1 MRGRLLIRLLLF
13 MVAAFGLMATA
24 TSFLSSRE
32 LKLALESEYKARARA
47 IARSIADGNTELLLG
62 ESAGN
67 IQAAIDQH
75 QEMGELSYIVVANA
89 RGEVLAHTFAPA
101 VPEAVRQIISAARG
115 RDAASLAPEIRTLTL
130 DSGAEVI
137 HVAQPVLGGRGGF
150 VHLGM
155 DTAPIRKATQSAI
168 LRQHLLSLAVFLACL
183 AVAYLYIRGIT
194 GRLASLAEYARQVA
208 AHDFS
213 TTCEVRS
220 NDEIGALA
228 DSMRSMAGQIA
239 GHVTQLERTVEA
251 ATAEL
256 KDALDSISA
265 IVGNIADG
273 LLVVQEG
280 RILRHNPAL
289 LRMFGLPV
297 QEVGASDEDGLAGR
311 ECAEVFGPL
320 VCEAASARMV
330 EHAAGGR
337 PEGAAQLV
345 EVQARRAD
353 GQLFPVEITV
363 ARVALA
369 GRAASVCILRD
380 ITATK
385 QLEHERE
392 ESRALLE
399 RMVAERTRELSRA
412 NTQLKIEVA
421 ERKVVGDALRRAEAK
436 FRGIF
441 ENAVEGIFQ
450 ISPEGRYLSA
460 NPAMAVIFGHDS
472 PEELVAALSQM
483 SPYVDPGRRQV
494 FLEAME
500 EHGQVQGFESQAR
513 RKSGRVIWISE
524 NARKVV
530 DATGKTLH
538 YEGFV
543 EDITL
548 RKEAESR
555 LVHQAFHDPL
565 TGLPNRLLFL
575 DHLRMAMDRA
585 RRRPDFHF
593 AVLYMDL
600 DRFKIINDSLGHDI
614 GDKLLRH
621 VSGTLVSC
629 GRSTDTVARFGGD
642 EFAILLEDLTAP
654 RDAIRFSR
662 RVLDEISRPLDL
674 DGREVTTSGSLGI
687 VLHTAG
693 YDRPEALLRDADTAM
708 YHAKAQGKGRFKVFN
723 KRMHHQ
729 AQELMEM
736 EIELRRA
743 VGQGS
748 LSLVFQPIVDIQE
761 RRLSGFETL
770 VRWKRANGRAIP
782 PSDFIPLAEET
793 GIIYPLDH
801 WVFGQACCA
810 VRRFG
815 QALEEAGPGT
825 GDHSG
830 RPFVTNVNIS
840 AKHFRN
846 PLLVGHLEQA
856 MRACQVSP
864 ASLSL
869 EITESVLLDNVQSAR
884 EIAAKL
890 RELGLGLCIDD
901 FGTGY
906 SSLSYIQRFS
916 VDAIKIDRAF
926 VAGLSLEAQD
936 PGSEA
941 IVRSLVTLG
950 AGLGL
955 KVVAEGVETLEQLA
969 CLREM
974 GCPYAQG
981 YLFAQPLPEAEA
993 VELIAQGAHRAW
1005 PDFP

>member
-1 MRGRLLIRLLLF
+1 MRGRLLTRLLLF
-13 MVAAFGLMATA
+13 IMVVFGIMATSTA
-24 TSFLSSRE
+24 FLSSRE
-32 LKLALESEYKARARA
+32 LSQALESEYKARAMA
-47 IARSIADGNTELLLG
+47 LARSIADGNTELLLVQN
-62 ESAGN
+62 AGSV
-67 IQAAIDQH
+67 QAAIDQH
-75 QEMGELSYIVVANA
+75 QEMGDLSYIVVVNA
-89 RGEVLAHTFAPA
+89 RGEVVAHTFTPEVPKA
-101 VPEAVRQIISAARG
+101 VLQFIDELKSRKI
-115 RDAASLAPEIRTLTL
+115 ASLQPDIRTLRQ
-130 DSGAEVI
+130 DNGSEVI
-137 HVAQPVLGGRGGF
+137 HVAQPVLGGRGGY
-150 VHLGM
+150 VHIGM
-155 DTAPIRKATQSAI
+155 DTEPIRNATSAAI
-168 LRQHLLSLAVFLACL
+168 LRQHLLALGVFLVCL
-183 AVAYLYIRGIT
+183 AVAFLFIRSIT
-194 GRLASLAEYARQVA
+194 RRLASLADYARQVA

-213 TTCEVRS
+213 TTCNVHS
-220 NDEIGALA
+220 GDEIGALA
-228 DSMRSMAGQIA
+228 DSMRTMAGQIA
-239 GHVTQLERTVEA
+239 GHMAQLEGSVA
-251 ATAEL
+251 DATLEL
-256 KDALDSISA
+256 KDALGSLSA

-273 LLVVQEG
+273 LLVVQNG
-280 RILRHNPAL
+280 RIVRHNPAL
-289 LRMFGLPV
+289 AHMFGLP
-297 QEVGASDEDGLAGR
+297 ETDLAGR
-311 ECAEVFGPL
+311 LCEDVFG
-320 VCEAASARMV
+320 VQVSMAVATRGVGES
-330 EHAAGGR
+330 EDAGDVPGG
-337 PEGAAQLV
+337 PQLV
-345 EVQARRAD
+345 EVLAKRSD
-353 GQLFPVEITV
+353 GQDFPVEITV
-363 ARVALA
+363 ARVPLTD
-369 GRAASVCILRD
+369 GEASVCILRD
-380 ITATK
+380 ITVTK
-385 QLEHERE
+385 QLEQERE

-421 ERKVVGDALRRAEAK
+421 ERKVVGDALRRAEVK

-460 NPAMAVIFGHDS
+460 NPAMAMIFGYDS
-472 PEELVAALSQM
+472 PEELVLALSET
-483 SPYVDPGRRQV
+483 SPYVEPLRRET
-494 FLEAME
+494 FLETME
-500 EHGQVQGFESQAR
+500 RDGEVQGFESQVR

-530 DATGKTLH
+530 DLTGKTLH

-555 LVHQAFHDPL
+555 LLHQAFHDPL

-621 VSGTLVSC
+621 VSGALVAC
-629 GRSTDTVARFGGD
+629 GRNTDTVARFGGD

-662 RVLDEISRPLDL
+662 RVLDEISTPLEL

-687 VLHTAG
+687 VLHTGG

-708 YHAKAQGKGRFKVFN
+708 YHAKAQGKSRFKVFN
-723 KRMHHQ
+723 QRMHHQ

-748 LSLVFQPIVDIQE
+748 LTLVFQPIVDIIE

-770 VRWKRANGRAIP
+770 VRWKRDNGRDIAP
-782 PSDFIPLAEET
+782 AEFIPLAEET

-801 WVFGQACCA
+801 WVFAQGCCA
-810 VRRFG
+810 AKEFEKAVAAAPG
-815 QALEEAGPGT
+815 GGPPSGSAG
-825 GDHSG
+825 
-830 RPFVTNVNIS
+830 FVTNINIS

-856 MRACQVSP
+856 MHTCGVNP
-864 ASLSL
+864 ATLAL
-869 EITESVLLDNVQSAR
+869 EITESVLLDNVNSAR
-884 EIAAKL
+884 EIATKL

-926 VAGLSLEAQD
+926 VAGLALAELD

-955 KVVAEGVETLEQLA
+955 KVVAEGVETLEQLGF
-969 CLREM
+969 LREM
-974 GCPYAQG
+974 GCRYAQG
-981 YLFAQPLPEAEA
+981 YLFARPLPMEEAL
-993 VELIAQGAHRAW
+993 VLIASGATMQW
-1005 PDFP
+1005 EGFP

>member
-1 MRGRLLIRLLLF
+1 MRGRLLTRLLLF
-13 MVAAFGLMATA
+13 IMVVFGIMATSTA
-24 TSFLSSRE
+24 LLSSRE
-32 LKLALESEYKARARA
+32 LSQALESEYKARALA
-47 IARSIADGNTELLLG
+47 LARSIADGNTELLLVQ
-62 ESAGN
+62 SAGN
-67 IQAAIDQH
+67 VQAAIDQH
-75 QEMGELSYIVVANA
+75 QEMGDLSYIVVVNA
-89 RGEVLAHTFAPA
+89 RGEVMAHTFTPA
-101 VPEAVRQIISAARG
+101 VPKAVTQFIAELRG
-115 RDAASLAPEIRTLTL
+115 RETASLHPDIRTLRL
-130 DSGAEVI
+130 DNGSEVI
-137 HVAQPVLGGRGGF
+137 HVAQPVLGGRGGY
-150 VHLGM
+150 VHIGM
-155 DTAPIRKATQSAI
+155 DTEPIRNATASAI
-168 LRQHLLSLAVFLACL
+168 LRQHLLTLGVFMVCL
-183 AVAYLYIRGIT
+183 AVAFLFLRSIT
-194 GRLASLAEYARQVA
+194 RRLASLADYARQVA

-213 TTCEVRS
+213 TTCDVRS

-228 DSMRSMAGQIA
+228 DSMRTMAGQIA
-239 GHVTQLERTVEA
+239 GHVTQLEGSVAEA
-251 ATAEL
+251 SREL
-256 KDALDSISA
+256 KDALGSLSA

-273 LLVVQEG
+273 LLVVQNG

-289 LRMFGLPV
+289 VRMFGLP
-297 QEVGASDEDGLAGR
+297 ETDLAGLPC
-311 ECAEVFGPL
+311 EEVFGAQVSQAVAPRG
-320 VCEAASARMV
+320 AAPDG
-330 EHAAGGR
+330 AGGVPGGPR
-337 PEGAAQLV
+337 LL
-345 EVQARRAD
+345 EVLARRAD
-353 GQLFPVEITV
+353 SQLFPVEITV
-363 ARVALA
+363 AHVSLT
-369 GRAASVCILRD
+369 GGEASVCILRGV
-380 ITATK
+380 TVTK
-385 QLEHERE
+385 QLEQERE

-421 ERKVVGDALRRAEAK
+421 ERKVVGDALRRAEGK

-460 NPAMAVIFGHDS
+460 NPAMATIFGYDS
-472 PEELVAALSQM
+472 PEELVLALSHA
-483 SPYVDPGRRQV
+483 SPYVEPQRREH
-494 FLEAME
+494 FLEVME
-500 EHGQVQGFESQAR
+500 RDGEVQSFESQVR

-524 NARKVV
+524 NARKVM
-530 DATGKTLH
+530 DLTGKTLH

-585 RRRPDFHF
+585 RRRPDFRF

-621 VSGTLVSC
+621 VSGTLVAC

-662 RVLDEISRPLDL
+662 RVLDEISTPLEL

-687 VLHTAG
+687 VLHTGG

-708 YHAKAQGKGRFKVFN
+708 YHAKAQGKSRFKVFN
-723 KRMHHQ
+723 QRMHHQ

-748 LSLVFQPIVDIQE
+748 LSLVFQPIVDIIE
-761 RRLSGFETL
+761 RRLTGFETL
-770 VRWKRANGRAIP
+770 VRWKRDNGRDIP
-782 PSDFIPLAEET
+782 PSEFIPLAEET

-801 WVFGQACCA
+801 WVFAQGCCA
-810 VRRFG
+810 AKAFETAVAAAPG
-815 QALEEAGPGT
+815 GGPPDGSAG
-825 GDHSG
+825 
-830 RPFVTNVNIS
+830 FVTNINIS

-856 MRACQVSP
+856 MRSCEVNP
-864 ASLSL
+864 ATLAL
-869 EITESVLLDNVQSAR
+869 EITESVLLDNVNSAR

-926 VAGLSLEAQD
+926 VAGLALKELD

-955 KVVAEGVETLEQLA
+955 KVVAEGVETLDQLGF
-969 CLREM
+969 LREM
-974 GCPYAQG
+974 GCRYAQG
-981 YLFAQPLPEAEA
+981 YLFAKPLPMDEALS
-993 VELIAQGAHRAW
+993 LIASGATMRW
-1005 PDFP
+1005 EGFP

>member
-1 MRGRLLIRLLLF
+1 MKGRLLTRLLLF
-13 MVAAFGLMATA
+13 IMIVFGIMATSTA
-24 TSFLSSRE
+24 FLSSRE
-32 LKLALESEYKARARA
+32 LSHALENEYKARAMA
-47 IARSIADGNTELLLG
+47 LARSIADGNTELLLVQ
-62 ESAGN
+62 SAGN
-67 IQAAIDQH
+67 VQAAIDQH
-75 QEMGELSYIVVANA
+75 QEMGDLSYIVVVDA
-89 RGEVLAHTFAPA
+89 RGEVMAHTFTPA
-101 VPEAVRQIISAARG
+101 VPKAVTQFIAELRG
-115 RDAASLAPEIRTLTL
+115 RETASLQPDIRTLRL
-130 DSGAEVI
+130 DDGSEVI
-137 HVAQPVLGGRGGF
+137 HVAQPVLGGRGGY
-150 VHLGM
+150 VHIGM
-155 DTAPIRKATQSAI
+155 DTEPIRNATASAI
-168 LRQHLLSLAVFLACL
+168 LRQHLLTLGVFMVCL
-183 AVAYLYIRGIT
+183 AVAFLFIRSIT
-194 GRLASLAEYARQVA
+194 RRLASLADYARQVA

-213 TTCEVRS
+213 TTCDVRS
-220 NDEIGALA
+220 DDEIGALA
-228 DSMRSMAGQIA
+228 DSMRTMAGQIA
-239 GHVTQLERTVEA
+239 GQVAQLEGAVAEA
-251 ATAEL
+251 TLEL
-256 KDALDSISA
+256 QDTLGSLSA

-273 LLVVQEG
+273 LLVAQNG

-289 LRMFGLPV
+289 VRMFGLP
-297 QEVGASDEDGLAGR
+297 ETDLAGLPC
-311 ECAEVFGPL
+311 EEVFGLQVSKAVATSSP
-320 VCEAASARMV
+320 ED
-330 EHAAGGR
+330 AGDVPGGPR
-337 PEGAAQLV
+337 LV
-345 EVQARRAD
+345 EVLAKRSD
-353 GQLFPVEITV
+353 GQDFPVEITV
-363 ARVALA
+363 ARVPLT
-369 GRAASVCILRD
+369 GGEASVCILRD
-380 ITATK
+380 VTVTR
-385 QLEHERE
+385 QLEQERE

-421 ERKVVGDALRRAEAK
+421 ERKVVGDALRRAEGK

-460 NPAMAVIFGHDS
+460 NPAMAMIFGYDS
-472 PEELVAALSQM
+472 PEELVLALSYA
-483 SPYVDPGRRQV
+483 SPYVEPQRREH
-494 FLEAME
+494 FLEVME
-500 EHGQVQGFESQAR
+500 RDGEVQSFESQVR

-524 NARKVV
+524 NARKVM
-530 DATGKTLH
+530 DLTGKTLH

-585 RRRPDFHF
+585 RRRPDFRF

-621 VSGTLVSC
+621 VSSALVAC

-642 EFAILLEDLTAP
+642 EFAILLEDLTAS
-654 RDAIRFSR
+654 RDVIRFSR
-662 RVLDEISRPLDL
+662 RVLGEIATPLEL
-674 DGREVTTSGSLGI
+674 EGREVTTSGSLGI
-687 VLHTAG
+687 VLHTGG

-708 YHAKAQGKGRFKVFN
+708 YHAKAQGKSRFKVFN
-723 KRMHHQ
+723 QRMHHQ

-743 VGQGS
+743 VGQGN
-748 LSLVFQPIVDIQE
+748 LTLVFQPIVDIIE

-770 VRWKRANGRAIP
+770 VRWRRDNGRDIP
-782 PSDFIPLAEET
+782 PSEFIPLAEET

-801 WVFGQACCA
+801 WVFAQGCCA
-810 VRRFG
+810 AKEFESAVA
-815 QALEEAGPGT
+815 QAPGGGPPSGSAG
-825 GDHSG
+825 
-830 RPFVTNVNIS
+830 FVTNINIS

-856 MRACQVSP
+856 MRSCGVNP
-864 ASLSL
+864 ATLAL
-869 EITESVLLDNVQSAR
+869 EITESVLLDNVNSAR

-926 VAGLSLEAQD
+926 VAGLALKELD

-955 KVVAEGVETLEQLA
+955 KVVAEGVESLDQLGF
-969 CLREM
+969 LREM
-974 GCPYAQG
+974 GCRYAQG
-981 YLFAQPLPEAEA
+981 YLFAKPLPMDEALS
-993 VELIAQGAHRAW
+993 LIASGATMRW
-1005 PDFP
+1005 EGFP

>member
-1 MRGRLLIRLLLF
+1 MRGRLLTRLLLF
-13 MVAAFGLMATA
+13 IMLVFGIMATSTA
-24 TSFLSSRE
+24 LLSSRE
-32 LKLALESEYKARARA
+32 LSHALESEYKSRTMAL
-47 IARSIADGNTELLLG
+47 ARSIADGNTELLLG
-62 ESAGN
+62 QSAAN

-75 QEMGELSYIVVANA
+75 QEMGDLSYIVIVDAA
-89 RGEVLAHTFAPA
+89 GQVVAHTFTPEVPRA
-101 VPEAVRQIISAARG
+101 VLQFIAGQRGIDATTLQPEV
-115 RDAASLAPEIRTLTL
+115 RTLHL
-130 DSGAEVI
+130 DDGSEVI

-150 VHLGM
+150 VHIGM
-155 DTAPIRKATQSAI
+155 DTEPIKTAMSTAI
-168 LRQHLLSLAVFLACL
+168 LRQHLLTLGVFLACL
-183 AVAYLYIRGIT
+183 AVAFLFIRGIT
-194 GRLASLAEYARQVA
+194 ARLARLADYAREVA

-213 TTCEVRS
+213 TTCDVRS

-228 DSMRSMAGQIA
+228 ESMRSMAGQIG
-239 GHVTQLERTVEA
+239 GHVTQLERTVAEA
-251 ATAEL
+251 TLDL
-256 KDALDSISA
+256 KDALGSLSA

-273 LLVVQEG
+273 LLVVQG
-280 RILRHNPAL
+280 GSILQHNPAL
-289 LRMFGLPV
+289 LRMFGLAGA
-297 QEVGASDEDGLAGR
+297 ELVGRPCD
-311 ECAEVFGPL
+311 EVFGLEVSRAVANAEVPAPQGDQPG
-320 VCEAASARMV
+320 VAR
-330 EHAAGGR
+330 
-337 PEGAAQLV
+337 LV
-345 EVQARRAD
+345 EVLAERAD
-353 GQLFPVEITV
+353 GQSFPVEITV
-363 ARVALA
+363 ARVPLT
-369 GRAASVCILRD
+369 GGLASVCILRD
-380 ITATK
+380 ITVTK
-385 QLEHERE
+385 QLEQERE
-392 ESRALLE
+392 QSRALLE

-421 ERKVVGDALRRAEAK
+421 ERKVVGDALRRAEGK

-460 NPAMAVIFGHDS
+460 NPAMAAIFGYAS
-472 PEELVAALSQM
+472 PEELVLALSEA
-483 SPYVDPGRRQV
+483 SPYVIADRRDT
-494 FLEAME
+494 FLERME
-500 EHGQVQGFESQAR
+500 RDGQVQSYESQAR

-530 DATGKTLH
+530 DLTGKTLH

-575 DHLRMAMDRA
+575 DHLRMAMERA
-585 RRRPDFHF
+585 RRRPDFRF

-621 VSGTLVSC
+621 VSGALVAC

-662 RVLDEISRPLDL
+662 RVLDEISTPLEL

-687 VLHTAG
+687 VLHTGG

-708 YHAKAQGKGRFKVFN
+708 YHAKAQGKSRFKVFN
-723 KRMHHQ
+723 QRMHHQ

-743 VGQGS
+743 VGQGN
-748 LSLVFQPIVDIQE
+748 LSLVFQPIVDIIE
-761 RRLSGFETL
+761 CRLAGFETL
-770 VRWKRANGRAIP
+770 VRWKRDNGRDIP
-782 PSDFIPLAEET
+782 PSEFIPLAEET

-801 WVFGQACCA
+801 WVFAQACCA
-810 VRRFG
+810 AKAFEA
-815 QALEEAGPGT
+815 ALGAAGGPGP
-825 GDHSG
+825 GPG
-830 RPFVTNVNIS
+830 FVTNINIS

-846 PLLVGHLEQA
+846 PLLVGHLEQS
-856 MRACQVSP
+856 MRACGVDPSTL
-864 ASLSL
+864 AL
-869 EITESVLLDNVQSAR
+869 EITESVLLDNVNSAR
-884 EIAAKL
+884 EIATKL

-926 VAGLSLEAQD
+926 VAGLALEVLD

-950 AGLGL
+950 AGLDL
-955 KVVAEGVETLEQLA
+955 KVVAEGVETMEQLGF
-969 CLREM
+969 LREM
-974 GCPYAQG
+974 GCRFAQG
-981 YLFAQPLPEAEA
+981 YLFAMPMPMDEALA
-993 VELIAQGAHRAW
+993 LIASGANRSW
-1005 PDFP
+1005 EGFP

>member
-1 MRGRLLIRLLLF
+1 MRERLLIHLLVF
-13 MVAAFGLMATA
+13 IMVVFGIIA
-24 TSFLSSRE
+24 TSTALLSSRE
-32 LKLALESEYKARARA
+32 LSQALESEYKARAMA
-47 IARSIADGNTELLLG
+47 LARSIADGNTELLLVQN
-62 ESAGN
+62 AGN
-67 IQAAIDQH
+67 VQAAIDQH
-75 QEMGELSYIVVANA
+75 QEMGDLSYIVVVNA
-89 RGEVLAHTFAPA
+89 HGEVVAHTFAPEVPKA
-101 VPEAVRQIISAARG
+101 VLRFIGELKG
-115 RDAASLAPEIRTLTL
+115 RETASLQPDIRTLRQ
-130 DSGAEVI
+130 DNGSEVI
-137 HVAQPVLGGRGGF
+137 HVAQPVLGGRGGY
-150 VHLGM
+150 VHIGM
-155 DTAPIRKATQSAI
+155 DTEPIRDATSSAI
-168 LRQHLLSLAVFLACL
+168 LRQHLLTLGVFMVCL
-183 AVAYLYIRGIT
+183 AIAFLFIRNIT
-194 GRLASLAEYARQVA
+194 RRLASLADYARQVA

-213 TTCEVRS
+213 TTCNVRS

-228 DSMRSMAGQIA
+228 DSMRTMAGQIA
-239 GHVTQLERTVEA
+239 GHVTQLEGSVAEA
-251 ATAEL
+251 TLEL
-256 KDALDSISA
+256 KDALGSLSA

-273 LLVVQEG
+273 LLVVQDG
-280 RILRHNPAL
+280 RIVRHNPAL
-289 LRMFGLPV
+289 VRMFGLP
-297 QEVGASDEDGLAGR
+297 ETDLAGGLC
-311 ECAEVFGPL
+311 EEVFGAQ
-320 VCEAASARMV
+320 VSMAVAARGAS
-330 EHAAGGR
+330 
-337 PEGAAQLV
+337 PEGDVPGGPRLV
-345 EVQARRAD
+345 EVLAKRLD
-353 GQLFPVEITV
+353 GQDFPVEITV
-363 ARVALA
+363 ASVLLT
-369 GRAASVCILRD
+369 GGEASVCILRD

-385 QLEHERE
+385 QVEQERE

-421 ERKVVGDALRRAEAK
+421 ERKVVGDALRRAEVK

-450 ISPEGRYLSA
+450 IAPEGRYLSA
-460 NPAMAVIFGHDS
+460 NPAMAMIFGYDS
-472 PEELVAALSQM
+472 PEELVLALSEM
-483 SPYVDPGRRQV
+483 SPYVEPLRRET
-494 FLEAME
+494 FLETME
-500 EHGQVQGFESQAR
+500 RDGEVQGFESQVR

-530 DATGKTLH
+530 DLTGKTLH
-538 YEGFV
+538 FEGFV

-555 LVHQAFHDPL
+555 LLHQAFHDPL

-585 RRRPDFHF
+585 RRRPDFRF

-621 VSGTLVSC
+621 VSGALVAC

-662 RVLDEISRPLDL
+662 RVLDEISTPLGL
-674 DGREVTTSGSLGI
+674 DGREVTTSGSMGI
-687 VLHTAG
+687 VLHTGG

-708 YHAKAQGKGRFKVFN
+708 YHAKAQGKSRFKVFN
-723 KRMHHQ
+723 QRMHHQ

-748 LSLVFQPIVDIQE
+748 LTLVFQPIVDILE
-761 RRLSGFETL
+761 RRLSGFEAL
-770 VRWKRANGRAIP
+770 VRWKRDNGRDIAP
-782 PSDFIPLAEET
+782 AEFIPLAEET

-801 WVFGQACCA
+801 WVFAQGCCA
-810 VRRFG
+810 AREFERAVAAAPG
-815 QALEEAGPGT
+815 GGPPSGSAG
-825 GDHSG
+825 
-830 RPFVTNVNIS
+830 FVTNINIS

-846 PLLVGHLEQA
+846 PLLVGHLEQS
-856 MRACQVSP
+856 MRSCGVNP
-864 ASLSL
+864 AALAL
-869 EITESVLLDNVQSAR
+869 EITESVLLDNVNSAR

-926 VAGLSLEAQD
+926 VAGLALAELD

-955 KVVAEGVETLEQLA
+955 KVVAEGVETPEQLGF
-969 CLREM
+969 LREM
-974 GCPYAQG
+974 GCRYAQG
-981 YLFAQPLPEAEA
+981 YLFARPLPMEEAL
-993 VELIAQGAHRAW
+993 VLIASGATTRW
-1005 PDFP
+1005 EGFP

>member
-1 MRGRLLIRLLLF
+1 MRGRLLIRMLLF
-13 MVAAFGLMATA
+13 MVAAFGLMAAA

-32 LKLALESEYKARARA
+32 LKHTLENEYKARALA

-62 ESAGN
+62 QSAGG

-75 QEMGELSYIVVANA
+75 QEMGDLSYLVVVNA
-89 RGEVLAHTFAPA
+89 RGAVVAHTFTPE
-101 VPEAVRQIISAARG
+101 VPGPVRQVIADMQRRESSNLQA
-115 RDAASLAPEIRTLTL
+115 EIRTLPL
-130 DSGAEVI
+130 EGGSEVI

-150 VHLGM
+150 VHIGM
-155 DTAPIRKATQSAI
+155 DTEPIRRATGSAI
-168 LRQHLLSLAVFLACL
+168 LRQHVLTLAAFLVCVA
-183 AVAYLYIRGIT
+183 AAYLFIRSIT
-194 GRLASLAEYARQVA
+194 GRLASLAVYSQQVA

-213 TTCEVRS
+213 TTCDVRS

-239 GHVTQLERTVEA
+239 GHVTQLEHTVAEA
-251 ATAEL
+251 TLEL
-256 KDALDSISA
+256 KGALGALSA

-273 LLVVQEG
+273 LLVVQDG
-280 RILRHNPAL
+280 LILQHNPAL
-289 LRMFGLPV
+289 LRMFGLP
-297 QEVGASDEDGLAGR
+297 EATLTGLS
-311 ECAEVFGPL
+311 CVEVFGPR
-320 VCEAASARMV
+320 VCEAVSAR
-330 EHAAGGR
+330 EDTGGVS
-337 PEGAAQLV
+337 GAAQLV
-345 EVQARRAD
+345 EVQVNRVD
-353 GQLFPVEITV
+353 GLPFTVEITV
-363 ARVALA
+363 ARVPLA
-369 GRAASVCILRD
+369 GGPASVCILRD
-380 ITATK
+380 ITVTK
-385 QLEHERE
+385 QQEQERE

-450 ISPEGRYLSA
+450 ISPEGRYISA
-460 NPAMAVIFGHDS
+460 NPAMAFIFGYDS
-472 PEELVAALSQM
+472 PEALVAALSQM
-483 SPYVDPGRRQV
+483 SPYVEPLRREA
-494 FLEAME
+494 FLEVME
-500 EHGQVQGFESQAR
+500 EHGQVQSFESQVR

-530 DATGKTLH
+530 DLTGKTLH

-555 LVHQAFHDPL
+555 LVHQAFHDSL

-585 RRRPDFHF
+585 RRRPDFRF

-600 DRFKIINDSLGHDI
+600 DRFKTINDSMGHDI

-621 VSGTLVSC
+621 VSDALVAC

-662 RVLDEISRPLDL
+662 RVLDEISKSLDL

-687 VLHTAG
+687 VLHTGG

-708 YHAKAQGKGRFKVFN
+708 YHAKALGKSRFKVFN

-743 VGQGS
+743 VGQGN
-748 LSLVFQPIVDIQE
+748 LSLVFQPIVDIRE
-761 RRLSGFETL
+761 RRLTGFETL
-770 VRWKRANGRAIP
+770 VRWKREGAREIP
-782 PSDFIPLAEET
+782 PSEFIPLAEET

-801 WVFGQACCA
+801 WVFAQACCA
-810 VRRFG
+810 TKEFEL
-815 QALEEAGPGT
+815 ALLKHSPGLET
-825 GDHSG
+825 
-830 RPFVTNVNIS
+830 PFVTNVNIS

-856 MRACQVSP
+856 MQSCQVAP
-864 ASLSL
+864 AALAL
-869 EITESVLLDNVQSAR
+869 EITESVLLDNVNSAR
-884 EIAAKL
+884 DIAAKL

-916 VDAIKIDRAF
+916 VDTIKIDRAF
-926 VAGLSLEAQD
+926 VVGLSLEELD

-941 IVRSLVTLG
+941 IVRTLVTLG

-969 CLREM
+969 FLREL
-974 GCPYAQG
+974 GCRYAQG
-981 YLFAQPLPEAEA
+981 YLFAQPLQMEEALA
-993 VELIAQGAHRAW
+993 LIASGAAQSW
-1005 PDFP
+1005 KGFP

>member
-1 MRGRLLIRLLLF
+1 MRGRLLTKLLLF
-13 MVAAFGLMATA
+13 LMAVFGVMATA
-24 TSFLSSRE
+24 TALLSSRE
-32 LKLALESEYKARARA
+32 LAHALENEYKSRAMA
-47 IARSIADGNTELLLG
+47 LARSIADGNTELLLG
-62 ESAGN
+62 QSAGN

-75 QEMGELSYIVVANA
+75 QEMGDLSYIVIVNA
-89 RGEVLAHTFAPA
+89 EGEVVAHTFTPV
-101 VPEAVRQIISAARG
+101 VPRAVRQFIAELRG
-115 RDAASLAPEIRTLTL
+115 RADASLQSDIRTFNLE
-130 DSGAEVI
+130 DGSEVI

-150 VHLGM
+150 VHIGM
-155 DTAPIRKATQSAI
+155 NTEPIKSAMATAI
-168 LRQHLLSLAVFLACL
+168 LRQHLLSLAVFLVCL
-183 AVAYLYIRGIT
+183 AVAFLFIRSIT
-194 GRLASLAEYARQVA
+194 RKLARLADYAREVA

-213 TTCEVRS
+213 TSCDVRS

-228 DSMRSMAGQIA
+228 DSMRGMAGQIA
-239 GHVTQLERTVEA
+239 GHVGQLEHTVAEA
-251 ATAEL
+251 TLEL
-256 KDALDSISA
+256 KDALGSLSA

-273 LLVVQEG
+273 LLVVQNG
-280 RILRHNPAL
+280 RILQYNPAL
-289 LRMFGLPV
+289 VRMFALP
-297 QEVGASDEDGLAGR
+297 EEELTGR
-311 ECAEVFGPL
+311 PCEEVFGTQVSRAVSGAL
-320 VCEAASARMV
+320 AL
-330 EHAAGGR
+330 HGL
-337 PEGAAQLV
+337 PEDVPGSAQLV
-345 EVQARRAD
+345 EVQARRAS
-353 GQLFPVEITV
+353 GQEFPVEIAV
-363 ARVALA
+363 ARVPLA
-369 GRAASVCILRD
+369 GGEANVCILRD

-385 QLEHERE
+385 QLEYERE
-392 ESRALLE
+392 QSRALLE

-421 ERKVVGDALRRAEAK
+421 ERKVVGDALRRAEGK

-450 ISPEGRYLSA
+450 ISPEGRYISA
-460 NPAMAVIFGHDS
+460 NPAMALIFGYDS
-472 PEELVAALSQM
+472 PEELVQALSQA
-483 SPYVDPGRRQV
+483 SPYVEPLRRET
-494 FLEAME
+494 FLELME
-500 EHGQVQGFESQAR
+500 SEGEVQGFESQAR

-524 NARKVV
+524 NARKVM
-530 DATGKTLH
+530 DLSGKTLH

-555 LVHQAFHDPL
+555 LLHQAFHDPL

-575 DHLRMAMDRA
+575 DHLRMAMERA
-585 RRRPDFHF
+585 RRRPDFRF

-621 VSGTLVSC
+621 VSGSLVAC

-662 RVLDEISRPLDL
+662 RVLDEISRPLEL

-687 VLHTAG
+687 VLHTGG

-723 KRMHHQ
+723 QRMHHQ
-729 AQELMEM
+729 AQELMEL

-748 LSLVFQPIVDIQE
+748 LTLVFQPIVDIQAS
-761 RRLSGFETL
+761 RLAGFETL
-770 VRWKRANGRAIP
+770 VRWKRDNGRDIP
-782 PSDFIPLAEET
+782 PSEFIPLAEET

-801 WVFGQACCA
+801 WVFAQACCVA
-810 VRRFG
+810 KDFESALAEAG
-815 QALEEAGPGT
+815 QADA
-825 GDHSG
+825 D
-830 RPFVTNVNIS
+830 FVTNINIS

-846 PLLVGHLEQA
+846 PMLVGHLEQA
-856 MRACQVSP
+856 MQACEVRPS
-864 ASLSL
+864 SLSL
-869 EITESVLLDNVQSAR
+869 EITESVLLDNVHTAR
-884 EIAAKL
+884 ETAAKL

-916 VDAIKIDRAF
+916 VNAIKIDRAF
-926 VAGLSLEAQD
+926 VAGLALEELD
-936 PGSEA
+936 LGSEA

-955 KVVAEGVETLEQLA
+955 KVVAEGVETLEQLGF
-969 CLREM
+969 LREM
-974 GCPYAQG
+974 GCRYAQG
-981 YLFAQPLPEAEA
+981 YLFAMPLPAQQA
-993 VELIAQGAHRAW
+993 LDLIASGATRRW
-1005 PDFP
+1005 EGFP